1 MLFEIFDTH
10 AHYDDEVFDLD
21 REKVLN
27 AQFDFG
33 VKKILNCGVD
43 IPSCKKT
50 LDLVNNYDFLYGACG
65 IHPSYAEEYYNKKS
79 YINDLDEYHKNNK
92 ILAVGE
98 IGLDYF
104 YKDLDVS
111 IQKEVFKSQ
120 LDFAKQI
127 NKPVIIHCRDAH
139 FDTFNIVKEFMPIS
153 GVVHCF
159 SGSLEISKEWM
170 KLGFYLGIGGVVTF
184 KNSVKLVEVVKNAPI
199 EYLITETD
207 CPYLSPVPFRG
218 KRNQSVNIQH
228 VIQKISEIKNQDFY
242 KIACGLYENA
252 FKFLNL

>member
-10 AHYDDEVFDLD
+10 AHYYDEVFDLD
-21 REKVLN
+21 REKILN

-65 IHPSYAEEYYNKKS
+65 IHPSYAAEHYKKG
-79 YINDLDEYHKNNK
+79 YIDDLDEYHK

-104 YKDLDVS
+104 YKDLDISV
-111 IQKEVFKSQ
+111 QKEVFKSQ

-139 FDTFNIVKEFMPIS
+139 FDTLNIVKEFMPIS
-153 GVVHCF
+153 GVIHCF
-159 SGSLEISKEWM
+159 SGSLEISREWM
-170 KLGFYLGIGGVVTF
+170 KLGFYLGIGGVITF
-184 KNSVKLVEVVKNAPI
+184 KNSVKLTEVVKNAPI

-218 KRNQSVNIQH
+218 KRNQSVNIQY
-228 VIQKISEIKNQDFY
+228 VIQKISDIKDQDFY
-242 KIACGLYENA
+242 KIANRLYENA
-252 FKFLNL
+252 FSFLNL